1 MKLVISFKI
10 IICLFFLNINI
21 INAQNVDDAISK
33 IIIEGNQRVEFDT
46 VISYINLSTGDSFD
60 PDKLNRALKSLF
72 STGFFSDV
80 KIVRDNSILII
91 KVTENPIINRVVFE
105 GNKEIEDDI
114 LEAEVSLKPRNL
126 FTRAR
131 IQDDVE
137 RILTLYRSEGSFSS
151 KVRPKIISLPQNRV
165 DVVFEIYEGENTII
179 NSITFNGNR
188 EFSDR
193 RLRDTIITRQTRWYS
208 VLSSSDRYDP
218 QQLVVDENLIR
229 QFYKDHGHADVEIKA
244 AVAQLD
250 RNQEGFNIIFTINEG
265 KKYNYGQIKILSNIN
280 DIDIQEIFNKL
291 KIEEGDTYS
300 AAKIEKSI
308 NIISNLVAE
317 QGFPFTETVP
327 EVERINKTNNIEVIF
342 RINESEKK
350 YVGKI
355 SIIGNERT
363 LDKVIRRNIRLAE
376 GDAFVPSLIARS
388 KTLIGNLGFFSN
400 LDIQERP
407 STRSGYSDILVKVAE
422 TSTGEISFGGGYSSQ
437 VGGILNLGISEK
449 NFLGRG
455 QRVSIN
461 AKLSERES
469 DYTLNL
475 AEPYL
480 FNRDIYASFNLYNNA
495 VDYKESSYDIKR
507 EGINLAGNYTLSE
520 FTRQSIRYG
529 LEVRDLTP
537 KAGAS
542 ASIIAEKGK
551 TTLSEISTSINVDT
565 TNNALTPSEGYNFS
579 LASSYAGLGGDKD
592 FVRVNNT
599 GNYYQSY
606 KDELIIFELGYDAG
620 VIMGLSQDILIS
632 DRFFLGGN
640 NFRGFE
646 QSGIGPRDTVSNDS
660 LGGNLYYTGSLKSTF
675 GVGLPPELGIR
686 GNWFTTLGSLTGIDN
701 SSLDFK
707 DNSSIRM
714 STGLGI
720 SWNSPFGPIS
730 IILSQALLKEDYD
743 ITESVSFGLGTKF

>member
-1 MKLVISFKI
+1 MKLVVSFKI

-21 INAQNVDDAISK
+21 INAQNVDDTISK
-33 IIIEGNQRVEFDT
+33 VIIEGNQRVEYDT
-46 VISYINLSTGDSFD
+46 VISYINLSAGDLFD
-60 PDKLNRALKSLF
+60 PDNLNRALKSLF

-91 KVTENPIINRVVFE
+91 KVIENPIINRIVFE
-105 GNKEIEDDI
+105 GNTEIEDDI
-114 LEAEVSLKPRNL
+114 LEAEVSLKSRNL

-151 KVRPKIISLPQNRV
+151 KVTPKIISLPQNRV

-265 KKYNYGQIKILSNIN
+265 KKYNYGQIKILSNVK
-280 DIDIQEIFNKL
+280 DIDIEEIFKKL

-300 AAKIEKSI
+300 ASKIEKSI
-308 NIISNLVAE
+308 NIIANLVTE
-317 QGFPFTETVP
+317 QGFPFTETFP
-327 EVERINKTNNIEVIF
+327 EVERIDNTNNIEVIF

-388 KTLIGNLGFFSN
+388 KTLIGNLGFFSG
-400 LDIQERP
+400 LDVQEMP
-407 STRSGYSDILVKVAE
+407 STRSGYSDILVKVSE
-422 TSTGEISFGGGYSSQ
+422 TSTGEVSFGGGYSSQ

-461 AKLSERES
+461 AKLSEREN
-469 DYTLNL
+469 DYTINL

-480 FNRDIYASFNLYNNA
+480 FNRDIYGSLNLYNNA
-495 VDYKESSYDIKR
+495 VDYQESSYDIKR
-507 EGINLAGNYTLSE
+507 EGINLSGNYTLSE
-520 FTRQSIRYG
+520 FIRQSIRYS
-529 LEVRDLTP
+529 LEVRNLNP
-537 KAGAS
+537 KAQAS
-542 ASIIAEKGK
+542 AAILAEKGE
-551 TTLSEISTSINVDT
+551 TTLSEISTSINVDKR
-565 TNNALTPSEGYNFS
+565 NNSVIPSEGYIFS
-579 LASSYAGLGGDKD
+579 LASSYAGLGGNKN
-592 FVRVNNT
+592 FVRINNT

-606 KDELIIFELGYDAG
+606 NDELIIFGLGYNAG
-620 VIMGLSQDILIS
+620 VIMGLGQDVLIS
-632 DRFFLGGN
+632 DRYFLGGN
-640 NFRGFE
+640 NFRGFD
-646 QSGIGPRDTVSNDS
+646 QSGIGPRDTVSKDS
-660 LGGNLYYTGSLKSTF
+660 LGGNLFYTGSLKASF

-686 GNWFTTLGSLTGIDN
+686 GKWFTTAGSLTGIDN
-701 SSLDFK
+701 SSLNFK
-707 DNSSIRM
+707 DNGAIRM
-714 STGLGI
+714 STGVGI

-730 IILSQALLKEDYD
+730 VILSQALLKEDYD
-743 ITESVSFGLGTKF
+743 ITESVSFGIGTKF